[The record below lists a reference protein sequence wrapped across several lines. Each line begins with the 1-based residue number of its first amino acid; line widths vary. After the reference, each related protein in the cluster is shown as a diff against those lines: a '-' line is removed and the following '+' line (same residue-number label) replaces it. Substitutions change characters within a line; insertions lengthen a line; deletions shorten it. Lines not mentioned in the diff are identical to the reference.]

1 VSARENTT
9 GVSASVVVKPSY
21 GLTDDEVAAMLRDGF
36 DHAQADRDAR
46 ALAEQRVDA
55 EGLLAAL
62 RTAIAQDGDLLTAVD
77 RAELDAGI
85 ASLQAASRGTDHR
98 ALKAAVE
105 ALNRLSEPFAGR
117 RMDRSVSRALAGRRL
132 DEVPTK

>member
-1 VSARENTT
+1 MDIIC
-9 GVSASVVVKPSY
+9 ASICY
-21 GLTDDEVAAMLRDGF
+21 RGYADDEVAAMLREGF

-62 RTAIAQDGDLLTAVD
+62 KTALAQDGDLLQGGERTALE
-77 RAELDAGI
+77 AGMASLDA
-85 ASLQAASRGTDHR
+85 ARQGTDHR
-98 ALKAAVE
+98 TLKVAVE
-105 ALNRLSEPFAGR
+105 SLNRASEAFAGR

-132 DEVPTK
+132 DEVPVK